1 MRCSCLYYI
10 LVSISEPIEEET
22 PRWTKEEFNS
32 IFSNNRSII
41 DESMKEEFNKIYN
54 SLDIDDNKNVL
65 SPSSSSS
72 EGSSSSE
79 SSNGSLPLMIAIPAG
94 VAIIAV
100 TIAIYILQR
109 RRCFNSQSNT
119 HRNTRFNPVPTQ
131 ERENF
136 PTPIHTNPH
145 VISSAPT
152 SSRSG
157 DKVTNNPGLDFYS
170 DISSVSRCHHQQHNN
185 LQYGY

>member
-1 MRCSCLYYI
+1 MHL
-10 LVSISEPIEEET
+10 LAEPIPEEG
-22 PRWTKEEFNS
+22 PRWSKEEFNS
-32 IFSNNRSII
+32 IFTNKSIL

-54 SLDIDDNKNVL
+54 SLDIDGKPNGL

-72 EGSSSSE
+72 SADGSSSSDT
-79 SSNGSLPLMIAIPAG
+79 SNGSLPLMIAIPAG

-119 HRNTRFNPVPTQ
+119 HRNTRFNPVPQQ
-131 ERENF
+131 ERETF
-136 PTPIHTNPH
+136 QTPIHTNPH
-145 VISSAPT
+145 VISAPP

-157 DKVTNNPGLDFYS
+157 DKMTSNQGLDFYS